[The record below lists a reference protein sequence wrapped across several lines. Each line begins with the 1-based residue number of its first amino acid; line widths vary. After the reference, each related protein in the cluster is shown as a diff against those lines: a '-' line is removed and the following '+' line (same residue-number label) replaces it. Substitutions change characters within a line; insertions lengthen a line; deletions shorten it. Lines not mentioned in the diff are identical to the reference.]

1 MRFIII
7 TIFLTSFAL
16 FLSVHISP
24 ETWDYTGLLPLLI
37 PVFLL
42 LNLFLVVLLLFGRF
56 RLIIYPIL
64 VLIIG
69 WKFLVVTFQW
79 NSPDTVTEGFSFL
92 SYNTMLFNNS
102 WGNDSESKITNSIK
116 WAQENPSD
124 IKCFQEFYQ
133 DFTTPSRNALKM
145 IANNGDYEYA
155 YYSANGNEKKKSYG
169 IAIFSKFPIINSGKV
184 FDNKRNN
191 GAMFADIKINQ
202 DTIRV
207 YNTHLESMNIKAAD
221 LDNLEGIKSQYRST
235 IKKLKAGIKLR
246 TSQMQILKKHLL
258 SSPYPVI
265 LAGDFNDLPYSYT
278 YFSLRENLENAFE
291 SKGRGFGFTYN
302 KVLFFLRIDNVFF
315 DKALEVLQFKTLRE
329 VDYSDHYPIS
339 AVFAYPDL
347 VKADD

>member
-7 TIFLTSFAL
+7 TIFFISMAL
-16 FLSVHISP
+16 FFSVHISP

-37 PVFLL
+37 PVFLM
-42 LNLFLVVLLLFGRF
+42 LNIFLVVLLLFGRF
-56 RLIIYPIL
+56 RLIIYPVL
-64 VLIIG
+64 ALIIG
-69 WKFLVVTFQW
+69 WKFLVITFQW
-79 NSPDTVTEGFSFL
+79 NEPDTNTEGFTFL

-102 WGNDSESKITNSIK
+102 WGNGNENKITNSIK
-116 WAQENPSD
+116 WAKENPSD

-133 DFTTPSRNALKM
+133 DYTTPSRNSLKM
-145 IANNGDYEYA
+145 ISDNGAYEYA

-169 IAIFSKFPIINSGKV
+169 IAIFSKYPIINSGKV

-221 LDNLEGIKSQYRST
+221 LDNLDGIKNQYRST
-235 IKKLKAGIKLR
+235 IKKLKEGIKLR
-246 TSQMQILKKHLL
+246 TSQMLLLKKHMVD
-258 SSPYPVI
+258 SPYPLI

-278 YFSLRENLENAFE
+278 YFKLREDLENAFE

-302 KVLFFLRIDNVFF
+302 KVLFFLRIDNMFF

-339 AVFAYPDL
+339 AVFAFPSQQK
-347 VKADD
+347 VDD